1 MGTNRSNTEEIDVN
15 SDVVDEVVCLSDDG
29 NPTTPTQADGSET
42 AAAMETRGTPKKGM
56 TFDSMEALEK
66 FYSSYGKAC
75 GFGVIRVGAKKDG
88 NTNVKRWQYWH
99 CECGRGTSTNQV
111 VKEGIAGYLNKDGL
125 WEIHKVELTHKNH
138 VPTPSK
144 SRFIPSYKDVHKF
157 VLRVAKDLMD
167 AGVKQSQIYHT
178 LANQMNGFKN
188 LPFLLKEMH
197 NIVGKE
203 RSKEFDETDC
213 RVMFEYFAKM
223 KEANEDFFFSWRVDE
238 ANKLMDVVWVDA
250 RSRVAYMDFCDVVCF
265 DATYITNH
273 YELPFANFVGVN
285 HHGQTILLG
294 CALVRNK
301 DTETYKW
308 VMREWLE
315 CMGGVQPG
323 GIITDQSV
331 PMAKAIQQVLPDSR
345 HRLCVWHI
353 PSKVPRKLLAMK
365 KVGEVHKK
373 MKDVVYDSLSIEEFE
388 CRWIELIRSF
398 NLEGNEWLN
407 SLWEERSC
415 WVPAYVKDTFWAGFM
430 NAKTS
435 LREFVQKYT
444 RAIECRANAEKVAT
458 ANDDRRKTRLN
469 QPLWSRGTEVQ
480 LSETVTEYTL
490 IERIQ
495 VADPIRHVTRGLKV
509 TVDIE
514 KLEFTCSCR
523 MFEHKGILCR
533 HCIRAMEMTNIATVP
548 DKYVLNR
555 WRKDVKRKHLDVKE
569 KIFNLASTSNELC
582 EHAVK
587 NVETFFEELE
597 QLRLRTGSENGLD
610 DFVVSTQGSNDATQT
625 DYHEQQNA
633 WDGVENPPPGKR
645 IGRPPSKTPYGFPQQ
660 KKSKGSSRSKGS
672 TKGSVTKPAPQ
683 RTQLMEQCMNSFYN
697 TLSQTS
703 SLGVSKFPGAL
714 QFDVHRPPRPNFRWA
729 INEQQQSQVHPQ
741 LNGFTEHVAGCYS
754 NSTSCGHDY
763 RGFQGSSTAISSAA
777 SSAFRP
783 LHPGSFTNWWTYGIG
798 GTSATGSSSPF
809 APPLSQ
815 FGSGSTTTHS
825 VSTASNGQPTL
836 LP

>member
-1 MGTNRSNTEEIDVN
+1 MGTNRSTTEEIDVN
-15 SDVVDEVVCLSDDG
+15 SNAVDEVVCLSDDG
-29 NPTTPTQADGSET
+29 NPTTITQADGSKT
-42 AAAMETRGTPKKGM
+42 AAAMETRGTPK
-56 TFDSMEALEK
+56 
-66 FYSSYGKAC
+66 
-75 GFGVIRVGAKKDG
+75 KKDG

-99 CECGRGTSTNQV
+99 CECGPGTSTKQV
-111 VKEGIAGYLNKDGL
+111 VKEGDPKGAEVQPCKRRRKSKKCGCEAGIAGYLNKDGL

-144 SRFIPSYKDVHKF
+144 SRFIPSYRDVPKF

-167 AGVKQSQIYHT
+167 AGVKQSQIYHA
-178 LANQMNGFKN
+178 LANQMNGFEN
-188 LPFLLKEMH
+188 LPFLLKDMY
-197 NIVGKE
+197 NVVGKE

-213 RVMFEYFAKM
+213 RAMFEYFAKIE
-223 KEANEDFFFSWRVDE
+223 EANEDFFFSWRVDE

-294 CALVRNK
+294 CALVRNE

-308 VMREWLE
+308 VMRESLE

-331 PMAKAIQQVLPDSR
+331 PMAKAIEQVLPDSR

-353 PSKVPRKLLAMK
+353 LSKVPRKLLAVK

-407 SLWEERSC
+407 SLWEERSR
-415 WVPAYVKDTFWAGFM
+415 WVPAYVKDTFWVGMSTTQRVESIHHFFKGFM
-430 NAKTS
+430 NTKTS

-458 ANDDRRKTRLN
+458 ANDDRRKTKIKLTLMVERFF
-469 QPLWSRGTEVQ
+469 QKIYTDAKFK
-480 LSETVTEYTL
+480 EYTL
-490 IERIQ
+490 VERIQ
-495 VADPIRHVTRGLKV
+495 VGDPIRHVTRGLKV
-509 TVDIE
+509 TVDME

-523 MFEHKGILCR
+523 MFEHKGIVCR

-555 WRKDVKRKHLDVKE
+555 WRKDVKRKHLDVKVAFHGPNKTEDELRYGWLQYEYE
-569 KIFNLASTSNELC
+569 KIFNLASTS
-582 EHAVK
+582 
-587 NVETFFEELE
+587 LE
-597 QLRLRTGSENGLD
+597 QLRLRTGSENGQD
-610 DFVVSTQGSNDATQT
+610 DFVVSTQDSNDATQT
-625 DYHEQQNA
+625 DYHEQKNA

-660 KKSKGSSRSKGS
+660 KKSKGSTRSKGS
-672 TKGSVTKPAPQ
+672 TEGSVTKPAPQ

-703 SLGVSKFPGAL
+703 SLGYQVPL
-714 QFDVHRPPRPNFRWA
+714 QFDVHLPPRPDFRWA
-729 INEQQQSQVHPQ
+729 INEQQQSK
-741 LNGFTEHVAGCYS
+741 
-754 NSTSCGHDY
+754 
-763 RGFQGSSTAISSAA
+763 GSSTAISSAA

-783 LHPGSFTNWWTYGIG
+783 LHPGSFTN
-798 GTSATGSSSPF
+798 
-809 APPLSQ
+809 
-815 FGSGSTTTHS
+815 
-825 VSTASNGQPTL
+825 
-836 LP
+836 